1 MSQRSYDDKNKLY
14 LIPTPIG
21 NIEDIT
27 YRAINILNEVDLVFS
42 EDTRETIKLLNYY
55 GIKKPLISA
64 HKFNEEQAVI
74 KMLEALN
81 QNKNIALVSDRGTP
95 LISDPGNLCV
105 KRILEGGFSV
115 VSLPGATALIPA
127 ITASGLSCDRFLF
140 YGFLENRQS
149 KRKEELKNLKSTKY
163 TIIFYEAPHRILETL
178 GDILTIL
185 GNREIS
191 ISREISK
198 KYEEIYRGP
207 IENVIK
213 EINDP
218 KGEFVIVVEGSKEEY
233 KYQDISISV
242 HLELYKKQGYSEKEA
257 MKMVAKDRNISKSDV
272 YQKVKISDNK

>member
-1 MSQRSYDDKNKLY
+1 MSQKSYDEKNKLY
-14 LIPTPIG
+14 LVPTPIG

-27 YRAINILNEVDLVFS
+27 YRAIKTLNEVDLIFS

-55 GIKKPLISA
+55 DIKKPLLSA
-64 HKFNEEQAVI
+64 HKFNEEQAVL
-74 KMLEALN
+74 KMLDALN

-95 LISDPGNLCV
+95 LISDPGNICV
-105 KRILEGGFSV
+105 KRILEKGFSV

-127 ITASGLSCDRFLF
+127 ITVSGLNCDKFLF
-140 YGFLENRQS
+140 YGFLESRQS
-149 KRKEELKNLKSTKY
+149 KRKDELKNLKSTKY

-178 GDILTIL
+178 SDMILVL

-198 KYEEIYRGP
+198 KYEEVYRGKL
-207 IENVIK
+207 EDVMK

-218 KGEFVIVVEGSKEEY
+218 KGEFVIAIEGSKEEY
-233 KYQDISISV
+233 KYEDISISM
-242 HLELYKKQGYSEKEA
+242 HLEIYKKQGYNEKEA
-257 MKMVAKDRNISKSDV
+257 MKLVAKDRNIPKSEV